1 VPTGDNSEVHY
12 LARMALVAL
21 VLATAMSIA
30 ATGRL
35 TIALLISGL
44 VCFWFLPVL
53 QFLTGLLMVRHRG
66 VIPLRVALDGYF
78 ETHRPWSLWILVM
91 AATVILLPN
100 PGGATYPL
108 ALTAVVP
115 AAFTARSLLRFS
127 RVALGD
133 SRRQAWQ
140 RVALHQGATFVA
152 LIAYMDL
159 SVALWPRVLAV
170 LGR

>member
-1 VPTGDNSEVHY
+1 MHY

-30 ATGRL
+30 STGRL
-35 TIALLISGL
+35 TTALLLSGMT
-44 VCFWFLPVL
+44 CFWFLPVL
-53 QFLTGLLMVRHRG
+53 QFLTGLLMLRHRR
-66 VIPLRVALDGYF
+66 VVAWRVALDGYF
-78 ETHRPWSLWILVM
+78 ATHRPWSLWTLLM

-115 AAFTARSLLRFS
+115 AALTIRGLLRFS
-127 RVALGD
+127 REALGD
-133 SRRQAWQ
+133 STRQAWQ
-140 RVALHQGATFVA
+140 RVALHQGASFVV